1 MDAKKDNKI
10 ETIKETNESN
20 ESNEIEETIHDML
33 DKVMEEKKE

>member
-33 DKVMEEKKE
+33 DKVM